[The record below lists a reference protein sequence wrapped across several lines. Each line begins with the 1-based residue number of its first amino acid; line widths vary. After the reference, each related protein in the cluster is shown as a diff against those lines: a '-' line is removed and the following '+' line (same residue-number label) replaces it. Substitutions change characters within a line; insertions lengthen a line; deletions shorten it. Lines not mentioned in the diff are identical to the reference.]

1 MTVASIHQ
9 VPRHHHR
16 QFMLVSLLFSENFR
30 LSVFLFY
37 QSQSWPSFSLQSPPP
52 SRVESVNTVSESLLP
67 TRPSLL
73 LSLFFLF
80 LFLFLFLYFDV
91 NCFICLVFCFY
102 FVFVFLIL
110 NLLAKGEA
118 NVI

>member
-1 MTVASIHQ
+1 MTAASIHQ

-37 QSQSWPSFSLQSPPP
+37 QSQSWPSFSMQSPPP
-52 SRVESVNTVSESLLP
+52 SRVESVNTVSESFCP

-80 LFLFLFLYFDV
+80 LFLFLYFDV
-91 NCFICLVFCFY
+91 NYFICLVFCFY